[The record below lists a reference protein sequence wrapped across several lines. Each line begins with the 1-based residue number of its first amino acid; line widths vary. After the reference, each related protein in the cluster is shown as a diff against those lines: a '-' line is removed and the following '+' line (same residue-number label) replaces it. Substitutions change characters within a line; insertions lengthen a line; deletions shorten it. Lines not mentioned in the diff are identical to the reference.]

1 MARTLTSPRLLPL
14 AALAAALLMSST
26 AVASSP
32 ACSIRGTDRGETLT
46 GTAGRDVICGRGG
59 NDKLRG
65 LGGDDVLVGGDG
77 HDALDG
83 GAGNDDLQG
92 EKGHDL
98 ADGGAGNDSVAGG
111 DGHDLLGGGAGN
123 DTLEGGAGADSFFAG
138 ADADVVKALDG
149 RRDLLIS
156 CGSGKDSL
164 SADAK
169 DPKARDCEGT
179 TAPPPAPPRADLSV
193 SLADDPDPV
202 VEGDAVEYRFA
213 VANAGPDT
221 ATGVTVA
228 TTLPADAAVEPASG
242 CSSAGAVVT
251 CSLGDVPSGGSAAGT
266 LTVRYG
272 SAGSKAVS
280 STVDSAVEDP
290 NAANDTAAQTTTVD
304 PKPAPSGAD
313 LSVSV
318 SDSPD
323 PVATLQNVAY
333 TVDVSNAGPLTA
345 DGVSLVLDIDESWSA
360 INRPSG
366 CTQTL
371 FPTTKV
377 TCSLGS
383 LAAGDSVS
391 KVLGVS
397 WGEAGDQTVKATVS
411 ATGPVDPDASD
422 NSETE
427 TTTVS

>member
-32 ACSIRGTDRGETLT
+32 ACTIRGTDRSETLT

-65 LGGDDVLVGGDG
+65 LGGDDVLLGGDG
-77 HDALDG
+77 HDTLEG

-98 ADGGAGNDSVAGG
+98 ADGGTGNDSVAGG

-123 DTLEGGAGADSFFAG
+123 DTLEGGAGADTFLAG
-138 ADADVVKALDG
+138 ADADVVKAVDG
-149 RRDLLIS
+149 TRDLLIS
-156 CGSGKDSL
+156 CGGGKDSL
-164 SADAK
+164 AADTK
-169 DPKARDCEGT
+169 DPKARDCEG
-179 TAPPPAPPRADLSV
+179 APAPPAPPRADLSV

-202 VEGDAVEYRFA
+202 VEGEAVEYRFG
-213 VANAGPDT
+213 VANAGPDA

-228 TTLPADAAVEPASG
+228 ATLPADAAVEPASG
-242 CSSAGAVVT
+242 CTTAGAVVT
-251 CSLGDVPSGGSAAGT
+251 CSLGDVPSGGSAAGA

-272 SAGSKAVS
+272 SPGSKAVT

-290 NAANDTAAQTTTVD
+290 NAANDTAAETTTVE
-304 PKPAPSGAD
+304 PQPAPSGAD

-323 PVATLQNVAY
+323 PVATLENVAY

-383 LAAGDSVS
+383 LAAGGSVS

-411 ATGPVDPDASD
+411 ATGPVDPDATD
-422 NSETE
+422 NTETE
-427 TTTVS
+427 TTTVN